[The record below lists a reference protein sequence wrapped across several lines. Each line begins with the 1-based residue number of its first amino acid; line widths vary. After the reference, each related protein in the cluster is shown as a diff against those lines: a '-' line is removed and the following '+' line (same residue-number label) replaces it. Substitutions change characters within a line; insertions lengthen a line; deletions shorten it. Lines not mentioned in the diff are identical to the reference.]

1 VTPPQDSRPARSALL
16 DGFGVPRWAV
26 IGGAVSLVV
35 AIVVCA
41 LAWSAIRTP
50 NGRSAFVESGR
61 YSYRLSTDYR
71 ASAPVS
77 AVYPSGGVGTFFDN
91 RGQQVAAG
99 PLYTRLIDTLHVD
112 ATADVARQGAA
123 DNLNARIGARITVAT
138 PEGWSTVV
146 QTIADQPVDKHAV
159 VPFDVSLA
167 PLRAQVAD
175 IGAQTGV
182 GGTMFT
188 ITVDTALTIEP
199 GTVHAGAASNAH
211 VDVARVPMKFT
222 VGPDVIQAAPVA
234 PAAGSGQLGTQIVR
248 AASMSALGVPMRV
261 DVARVVFP
269 GLALVALVTVAAF
282 ALVLFGGVGLSGSE
296 RIAARYRARMVD
308 VATSTSPPGP
318 VVLVSSVAE
327 LARVA
332 RAEQSVIL
340 HQAMPDGSHRYRVV
354 LGSVTYEYQTVPEHA
369 GHASDLL
376 AEHEE

>member
-1 VTPPQDSRPARSALL
+1 VTPPRDARPARSALL
-16 DGFGVPRWAV
+16 DGFGAPRWAV
-26 IGGAVSLVV
+26 SGGAVSLVV

-41 LAWSAIRTP
+41 LAWSAVRTP
-50 NGRSAFVESGR
+50 NGKSAFVESGR

-77 AVYPSGGVGTFFDN
+77 SVYPSGSVGTFFDN

-112 ATADVARQGAA
+112 ATADVNRTGSA
-123 DNLNARIGARITVAT
+123 DNLSARLGGRVIVAT

-146 QTIADQPVDKHAV
+146 QTVADQPVDKHAV
-159 VPFDVSLA
+159 VPFDISLA
-167 PLRAQVAD
+167 ALRAQVAA

-182 GGTMFT
+182 GGTNFT

-199 GTVHAGAASNAH
+199 RSGHSGSASNAQ
-211 VDVARVPMKFT
+211 VGVGRVPVKFT

-234 PAAGSGQLGTQIVR
+234 PAAGSAQLGNRVVR
-248 AASMSALGVPMRV
+248 AASMSALGIPVRV

-269 GLALVALVTVAAF
+269 GLALVALVAVAVF
-282 ALVLFGGVGLSGSE
+282 ALVLFGGVGLSGSD
-296 RIAARYRARMVD
+296 RIAARYRARIVD
-308 VATSTSPPGP
+308 VATSTTPPGP

-332 RAEQSVIL
+332 RAEQAVIL

-354 LGSVTYEYQTVPEHA
+354 LGSVTYEYQTVPEHP

-376 AEHEE
+376 AEHEG